1 MEPLWKPS
9 ALPEIH
15 LCEWPATHPGQFIQ
29 CWMKPERNVS
39 LLRSKT
45 QKVASSK
52 LGKLPY
58 ALGEE
63 HYCEMLDLLKLRQK
77 GS

>member
-52 LGKLPY
+52 LGKLP
-58 ALGEE
+58 
-63 HYCEMLDLLKLRQK
+63 
-77 GS
+77 